1 MKDYKKL
8 YKQTQRKMKEFIKRW
23 DGIKLSTNDLF
34 TEELKQIVEIENED
48 ERVRKEII
56 ETFKILGDGKIPVD
70 INYADIFTWLEKQG
84 KKETLCDKCR
94 KEHPSHSCQDITA
107 LGRCAVEHKQKPA
120 DKVESMKHSYITTN
134 SEFFQW
140 IYDRLKY
147 VYNEN
152 PNVDYMLS
160 LKERIEDMQKFADK
174 IEPKFKV
181 GDWII
186 DNKNRV
192 GIIVKILDEHYI
204 ISFDG
209 REVQIS
215 FEWEGKLFRKW
226 TIQDAK
232 DGDVLVASDDS
243 IFIYAGSTNT
253 YAQFYIALSKYGDFN
268 TKSGNWEDKNCVKP
282 ATKEQRD
289 ALMKAMA
296 DAGWEFDFEKKKLS
310 KIDQKSYG
318 QMEKC
323 IDCQFNYTGYCNGTC
338 ILKNNEQKSA
348 DNAEPK
354 FKVGEW
360 VVDKNGT
367 VQQILSYKNGIY
379 KHTNGYSSKMF
390 EDEWRLWDIT
400 KDAKDGDV
408 LAVNKDDVI
417 LIFRGIG
424 NEEWNDV
431 IDYYCRYDCY
441 QKEFIVQKDLEFW
454 GYIKDNQ
461 LKPATKE
468 QRDTL
473 MKAMTDAGWEFDF
486 EKKKL
491 NKIPNALE
499 ECEIE
504 HIEHGKYYYCIKDYY
519 SGGSKRVSKGEV
531 IQALRGMSM
540 MALGVKAN
548 EYFIPVKCI
557 VGDRCAWSE
566 EDVYNSKLILST
578 ISQDQDL
585 SLETKDKL
593 TSWFKII
600 KNRVIPQPKQEWSE
614 KDENTIKVLMNIIRK
629 SEMIDSII
637 YTDSL
642 KEKLYDW
649 LKFIRPKNMWISV
662 DKEVYVKE
670 PVLAQKID
678 KSDPFKGY
686 VVCCDHTLVPN
697 VYERYMLLS
706 NIISQNQWKPSN
718 EQIIALRWVLNN
730 IPYNKQKEEISGL
743 LDQIKKLKE
752 E

>member
-1 MKDYKKL
+1 MNLYEKKYKEALEKA
-8 YKQTQRKMKEFIKRW
+8 KEFYTLCEKCGAK
-23 DGIKLSTNDLF
+23 DTVDFLEDSF
-34 TEELKQIVEIENED
+34 PELKESED
-48 ERVRKEII
+48 E
-56 ETFKILGDGKIPVD
+56 KIRESLLRWLKSNSYTSIGGIQ
-70 INYADIFTWLEKQG
+70 INDVIAWLEKQG
-84 KKETLCDKCR
+84 ELVNSLSKGLDNAHERIDELIQKNNELCINL
-94 KEHPSHSCQDITA
+94 E
-107 LGRCAVEHKQKPA
+107 KQGEEKIA
-120 DKVESMKHSYITTN
+120 DKAESMEHGYITTN
-134 SEFFQW
+134 PEFFQW

-181 GDWII
+181 GDWVI
-186 DNKNRV
+186 DNCGYVWKIE
-192 GIIVKILDEHYI
+192 GILNQFYILEGVEGGESRPTI
-204 ISFDG
+204 
-209 REVQIS
+209 
-215 FEWEGKLFRKW
+215 EWANKTFHLW

-243 IFIYAGSTNT
+243 VFIYAGSTDRHV
-253 YAQFYIALSKYGDFN
+253 QFYIALTKYGDFN
-268 TKSGNWEDKNCVKP
+268 TKGGNWEDKNCVKP

-289 ALMKAMA
+289 TLMKAMA
-296 DAGWEFDFEKKKLS
+296 DAGWEFDFEKKKLR
-310 KIDQKSYG
+310 KIDQNSYG

-400 KDAKDGDV
+400 KDTKDGDV
-408 LAVNKDDVI
+408 LAGNKDDII

-468 QRDTL
+468 QCDTL

-519 SGGSKRVSKGEV
+519 SGGNKRVSKGEV

-566 EDVYNSKLILST
+566 ED
-578 ISQDQDL
+578 
-585 SLETKDKL
+585 
-593 TSWFKII
+593 
-600 KNRVIPQPKQEWSE
+600 
-614 KDENTIKVLMNIIRK
+614 ENAIKVLMNIIRK

-706 NIISQNQWKPSN
+706 NIISQNTWKVSD
-718 EQIIALRWVLNN
+718 EQIKVLDEVLNFAAN
-730 IPYNKQKEEISGL
+730 HESPYWNYYIFETLNNLIRQL
-743 LDQIKKLKE
+743 KKLKE
-752 E
+752 K

>member
-1 MKDYKKL
+1 MEDYKKL

-23 DGIKLSTNDLF
+23 DGIKLSSNDLF

-56 ETFKILGDGKIPVD
+56 ETFKNLGDGKIPVD

-107 LGRCAVEHKQKPA
+107 LGRCALEKQDEQKQKQYDIDILEKHITKDSISELAHTVIVRNGWEIVDAKEQKTAWSEKQGEEKIA
-120 DKVESMKHSYITTN
+120 DKAESMEHGYITTN
-134 SEFFQW
+134 PEFFQW

-174 IEPKFKV
+174 IELKFKV

-192 GIIVKILDEHYI
+192 GIIVRILDEHYI
-204 ISFDG
+204 VSFDG

-232 DGDVLVASDDS
+232 DGDILATDDGIC
-243 IFIYAGSTNT
+243 IFDGTVEEGKYPFAYCGITERGFGS
-253 YAQFYIALSKYGDFN
+253 YD
-268 TKSGNWEDKNCVKP
+268 VKLPFSHDNNVHP

-289 ALMKAMA
+289 TLMKAIA
-296 DAGWEFDFEKKKLS
+296 DAGWEFDFEKKKLR

-400 KDAKDGDV
+400 KDAKDGNV

-468 QRDTL
+468 QCDTL
-473 MKAMTDAGWEFDF
+473 MKAMANAGWEFDF

-491 NKIPNALE
+491 KKIPNALE

-519 SGGSKRVSKGEV
+519 SGGNKRVSKGEV

-557 VGDRCAWSE
+557 IGDRCDWSE
-566 EDVYNSKLILST
+566 ED
-578 ISQDQDL
+578 
-585 SLETKDKL
+585 
-593 TSWFKII
+593 
-600 KNRVIPQPKQEWSE
+600 
-614 KDENTIKVLMNIIRK
+614 ENAIKVLMNIIRK
-629 SEMIDSII
+629 SEIIDSII

-642 KEKLYDW
+642 KEKLYNW
-649 LKFIRPKNMWISV
+649 LKSLK
-662 DKEVYVKE
+662 D
-670 PVLAQKID
+670 
-678 KSDPFKGY
+678 
-686 VVCCDHTLVPN
+686 
-697 VYERYMLLS
+697 RYT
-706 NIISQNQWKPSN
+706 WKPSD
-718 EQIIALRWVLNN
+718 EQMKVLDEVLNFAAN
-730 IPYNKQKEEISGL
+730 HESPYWNYYIFETLNNLIRQL
-743 LDQIKKLKE
+743 KKLKE